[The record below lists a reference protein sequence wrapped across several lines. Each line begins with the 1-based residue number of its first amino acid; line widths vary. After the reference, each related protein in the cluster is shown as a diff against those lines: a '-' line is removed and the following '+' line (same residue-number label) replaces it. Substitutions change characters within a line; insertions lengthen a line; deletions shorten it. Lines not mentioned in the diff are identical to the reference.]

1 MPNVCVRDLT
11 PDDYVPGSP
20 TTVTLTCTIDTGA
33 TSTYIVEDTYPVGWT
48 ISNLSTGG
56 VDNGTSVRWFFLD
69 NADRVLSYDATPPAL
84 ESGVKNF
91 SGTIDSD
98 GSGGF
103 QSVPTTGE
111 SSSNVPSSSLNTCV
125 SDFTPDDY
133 TPGSPITVTLTTT
146 IDTGSSSTYIV
157 EDTYPTGW
165 TISNLSTG
173 GVDNGTSVRWFFLD
187 NADRV
192 LSYDATPPALET
204 GLKSFSGTIDS
215 DGPGGFQSGTIAG
228 ERDADLATTTTT
240 VPPGAGA
247 QVCRTFSAATY
258 TPGVAFGVELAANIP
273 AGDHATYIVE
283 EFTPFGWIP
292 DTISDGGVFNGT
304 SIRWL
309 FLDST
314 NRNLTYNITSPLD
327 ETATRSF
334 AGHGLF
340 DGGTVGF
347 RAVSITCD
355 TSISQGAA
363 PPVRDLT
370 PIVSSVVCGA
380 GENMSA
386 EIEHYGD
393 GALRPTAGPDEIGAF
408 PCVWDGAA
416 LLVSEDIDAGDLIN
430 IWNDGGVAKARKAD
444 QSDSRP
450 SHGWADDFG
459 SVGDAVRVRTFGSTN
474 SRLAGLSPG
483 SEYWLA
489 EDGGLDTNSGASPI
503 AQKVGIA
510 LSVSELLFLP
520 ETV

>member
-20 TTVTLTCTIDTGA
+20 TVVTLTTTIDTGT
-33 TSTYIVEDTYPVGWT
+33 TSTYIVEDIYPAGWT
-48 ISNLSTGG
+48 ISGISLGG

-69 NADRVLSYDATPPAL
+69 NANRVLSY
-84 ESGVKNF
+84 S
-91 SGTIDSD
+91 
-98 GSGGF
+98 
-103 QSVPTTGE
+103 
-111 SSSNVPSSSLNTCV
+111 
-125 SDFTPDDY
+125 
-133 TPGSPITVTLTTT
+133 
-146 IDTGSSSTYIV
+146 
-157 EDTYPTGW
+157 
-165 TISNLSTG
+165 
-173 GVDNGTSVRWFFLD
+173 
-187 NADRV
+187 
-192 LSYDATPPALET
+192 ATPPALET
-204 GLKSFSGTIDS
+204 GTKNFSGTIDS
-215 DGPGGFQSGTIAG
+215 DGPGGFQSAAISG
-228 ERDADLATTTTT
+228 EDTTDLAPVTTA
-240 VPPGAGA
+240 PPVAEP
-247 QVCRTFSAATY
+247 QVCRTFGAATY
-258 TPGVAFGVELAANIP
+258 TPGVAFDVTLATTIP

-309 FLDST
+309 FLDAVDRS
-314 NRNLTYNITSPLD
+314 LTYNITPQLD

-370 PIVSSVVCGA
+370 PIVSSVVCRA
-380 GENMSA
+380 GENMSS

-393 GALRPTAGPDEIGAF
+393 GAIRPTAGPDEIGAF
-408 PCVWDGAA
+408 PCARDGAA
-416 LLVSEDIDAGDLIN
+416 LLVSESIDAGDLIN

-450 SHGWADDFG
+450 AHGWADDFG

-474 SRLAGLSPG
+474 DRLAGLSPG

-489 EDGGLDTNSGASPI
+489 EDGGMDTSGSSTPI
-503 AQKVGIA
+503 SQKVGIA
-510 LSVSELLFLP
+510 LSDSALLFLP